1 MHGKKISLLAKKSE
15 QLQISMK
22 IIKDCH
28 DGIKTE
34 IGRFATFPIIHSFV
48 N

>member
-1 MHGKKISLLAKKSE
+1 MGKNKFVGKKNE

-22 IIKDCH
+22 MIKDCH